1 MEKISI
7 FLLIFIFIFLIYS
20 YLKFK
25 KEIVIKKTVKNEKNV
40 EKKDAGFEKHV
51 IAAVIAALMDGKE
64 YKIRKIF
71 LEKETNKKS
80 SWKISG
86 RHYNTQRRERV

>member
-25 KEIVIKKTVKNEKNV
+25 KEILIKTTAENEKKV
-40 EKKDAGFEKHV
+40 EKKDDGLEKHV

-64 YKIRKIF
+64 YKTRKIF

-80 SWKISG
+80 AWKISG
-86 RHYNTQRRERV
+86 RNYNTQRRERI